1 MIETMD
7 FANIPFS
14 VRVDDF
20 AKNFN
25 VSSLRLLALNTKPLI
40 YFL

>member
-7 FANIPFS
+7 FTNIPFS

-25 VSSLRLLALNTKPLI
+25 VSSLRLLALNTRLDHD
-40 YFL
+40 